1 MIVALF
7 LILLAIGVPIAFVLG
22 ISSLLYLQL
31 QGMDFVLVGQR
42 FFVGVDNFLLLA
54 VPLFIL
60 AGKLM
65 NESGITDRLI
75 EFFAILLGHV
85 RGGLAYINIV
95 ASVFF
100 AGITGAGA
108 ADTAAIGSILIPAM
122 KKEGYSSDYAA
133 AVTAVSST
141 IGPTIPPSIAMVV
154 YAASAGVSVAK
165 MFLGGVIPGLL
176 LAAGQLF
183 VAWRGTHK
191 FSVPVREKRLSPR
204 TFTVGLFDAAL
215 SLIMPI
221 ILIGGIVLGVF
232 TPTEAAAVA
241 VLYALIV
248 GFVIYRKLTARKLL
262 HELYETA
269 LLTGTILMIL
279 GFAHLFGWIL
289 AAEDVPGSV
298 TRAITGITRNP
309 ILVLLMVNLLLLLI
323 GTFMETLASV
333 ILLTP
338 ILLPLAESLGID
350 PIHFGIIM
358 VVNLN
363 IGLATPP
370 LGVCLIVAAP
380 LAETSIERIA
390 KAAVP
395 FLLVM
400 VGVLLL
406 ITYVPDLVM
415 FIPNLVL
422 K

>member
-1 MIVALF
+1 MIIAVF
-7 LILLAIGVPIAFVLG
+7 VILLAIGVPIAFVLG
-22 ISSLLYLQL
+22 LSSLLYLRL
-31 QGMDFVLVGQR
+31 QDMSVVLLGQR

-65 NESGITDRLI
+65 NKSGITDRLI
-75 EFFAILLGHV
+75 DFFLILMGHI
-85 RGGLAYINIV
+85 RGGLAYINII

-100 AGITGAGA
+100 AGITGSGA

-122 KKEGYSSDYAA
+122 KKEGYSSEYAA

-176 LAAGQLF
+176 LAVGQLF

-191 FSVPVREKRLSPR
+191 WAVPVREKRLSVKSFAR
-204 TFTVGLFDAAL
+204 GLFDAAL
-215 SLIMPI
+215 ALIMPL
-221 ILIGGIVLGVF
+221 ILIGGIVLGIF

-248 GFVIYRKLTARKLL
+248 GFVIYRKLTVRKLL
-262 HELYETA
+262 RQLYETA
-269 LLTGTILMIL
+269 LLSGAILMIL

-298 TRAITGITRNP
+298 ARAITGLTQNR
-309 ILVLLMVNLLLLLI
+309 ILVLLMINTLLLVV

-338 ILLPLAESLGID
+338 ILLPLAESIGID

-380 LAETSIERIA
+380 LADTSIERIA
-390 KAAVP
+390 RAAIP
-395 FLLVM
+395 FLAIM
-400 VGVLLL
+400 VSALLL
-406 ITYVPDLVM
+406 ITYVPELVM
-415 FIPNLVL
+415 FVPNMVL
-422 K
+422 R

>member
-1 MIVALF
+1 MIVAVF
-7 LILLAIGVPIAFVLG
+7 IILLAIGVPIAFVLG
-22 ISSLLYLQL
+22 LSSLLYLRL
-31 QGMDFVLVGQR
+31 EEMSFVLVGQR

-75 EFFAILLGHV
+75 EFFAILLGHI

-122 KKEGYSSDYAA
+122 KKEGYSKDYAA

-154 YAASAGVSVAK
+154 YAASAGVSVARL
-165 MFLGGVIPGLL
+165 FLAGIIPGML
-176 LAAGQLF
+176 LAIGQLF

-191 FSVPVREKRLSPR
+191 FAVPVREKRLSVR
-204 TFTVGLFDAAL
+204 SLVRGFFDAAL
-215 SLIMPI
+215 ALIMPL
-221 ILIGGIVLGVF
+221 ILIGGIVLGIF

-248 GFVIYRKLTARKLL
+248 GFVIYRKLTVRKLL
-262 HELYETA
+262 RQLYETA
-269 LLTGTILMIL
+269 LLTGAILMIL

-298 TRAITGITRNP
+298 ARAITGLTQNR
-309 ILVLLMVNLLLLLI
+309 ILVLLMINALLLVI

-370 LGVCLIVAAP
+370 LGVCLVVAAP
-380 LAETSIERIA
+380 LAETTIERIA
-390 KAAVP
+390 RAAIP

-406 ITYVPDLVM
+406 ITYIPELVM

>member
-1 MIVALF
+1 MIVAIF
-7 LILLAIGVPIAFVLG
+7 LILLAVGVPIAFVLG
-22 ISSLLYLQL
+22 LSSLLYLRL
-31 QGMDFVLVGQR
+31 QDMNFVLVGQR

-75 EFFAILLGHV
+75 EFFAILLGHI

-122 KKEGYSSDYAA
+122 KKEGYSSEYAA

-165 MFLGGVIPGLL
+165 LFLGGVIPGLL
-176 LAAGQLF
+176 LAAGQLL
-183 VAWRGTHK
+183 VAWRGTHRWT
-191 FSVPVREKRLSPR
+191 VPVREKRLS
-204 TFTVGLFDAAL
+204 VKSVAGGLFDAAL
-215 SLIMPI
+215 ALIMPL
-221 ILIGGIVLGVF
+221 ILIGGIVLGIF

-248 GFVIYRKLTARKLL
+248 GFIIYRKLTVRRLL
-262 HELYETA
+262 RQLYDTA
-269 LLTGTILMIL
+269 LLTGAILMIL

-298 TRAITGITRNP
+298 ARAITAVTQNR
-309 ILVLLMVNLLLLLI
+309 ILVLLMINVLLLI
-323 GTFMETLASV
+323 VGTFMETLASV

-338 ILLPLAESLGID
+338 ILLPLAESIGID

-390 KAAVP
+390 RAAIP

-406 ITYVPDLVM
+406 ITYIPELVM

>member
-1 MIVALF
+1 MIVAVF
-7 LILLAIGVPIAFVLG
+7 VVLLAVGVPIAFVLG
-22 ISSLLYLQL
+22 ISSLFYLWL
-31 QGMDFVLVGQR
+31 ERMSIVLVSQR

-75 EFFAILLGHV
+75 DFFAILMGHI

-122 KKEGYSSDYAA
+122 KREGYSSEYAA

-154 YAASAGVSVAK
+154 YGAAAGVSVARL
-165 MFLGGVIPGLL
+165 FLGGVVPGLM
-176 LAAGQLF
+176 LALGQLL
-183 VAWRGTHK
+183 VAWRGAERRN
-191 FSVPVREKRLSPR
+191 VPVREKRLTLGNASR
-204 TFTVGLFDAAL
+204 GLLSAAL
-215 SLIMPI
+215 ALIMPV

-248 GFVIYRKLTARKLL
+248 GFLIYRKLTLRTLL
-262 HELYETA
+262 RQLFETA

-289 AAEDVPGSV
+289 AAEDVPGAV
-298 TRAITGITRNP
+298 ARAITSLTGSP
-309 ILVLLMVNLLLLLI
+309 VLILLLI
-323 GTFMETLASV
+323 NVLLLIVGTFMETLASV

-338 ILLPLAESLGID
+338 ILLPLAESIGLD
-350 PIHFGIIM
+350 PIHFGVIM

-390 KAAVP
+390 RSALP
-395 FLLVM
+395 FLAVS
-400 VGVLLL
+400 VVVLLL

-422 K
+422 R

>member
-1 MIVALF
+1 MIVAIF
-7 LILLAIGVPIAFVLG
+7 LILLAVGVPIAFVLG
-22 ISSLLYLQL
+22 LSSLLYLRL
-31 QGMDFVLVGQR
+31 QDMNFVLVGQR

-75 EFFAILLGHV
+75 EFFAILLGHI

-122 KKEGYSSDYAA
+122 KKEGYSSEYAA

-165 MFLGGVIPGLL
+165 LFLGGVIPGLL
-176 LAAGQLF
+176 LAAGQLL
-183 VAWRGTHK
+183 VAWRGTHRWT
-191 FSVPVREKRLSPR
+191 VPVREKRLSVKS
-204 TFTVGLFDAAL
+204 FAGGLFDAAL
-215 SLIMPI
+215 ALIMPL
-221 ILIGGIVLGVF
+221 ILIGGIVLGIF

-248 GFVIYRKLTARKLL
+248 GFIIYRKLTVRRLL
-262 HELYETA
+262 RQLYDTA
-269 LLTGTILMIL
+269 LLTGAILMIL

-298 TRAITGITRNP
+298 ARAITAVTQNR
-309 ILVLLMVNLLLLLI
+309 ILVLLMINVLLLI
-323 GTFMETLASV
+323 VGTFMETLASV

-338 ILLPLAESLGID
+338 ILLPLAESIGID

-390 KAAVP
+390 RAAIP

-406 ITYVPDLVM
+406 ITYIPELVM

>member
-1 MIVALF
+1 MIIAVF
-7 LILLAIGVPIAFVLG
+7 VILLAIGVPIAFVLG
-22 ISSLLYLQL
+22 LSSLLYLRL
-31 QGMDFVLVGQR
+31 QEMSFVLVSQR

-75 EFFAILLGHV
+75 EFFAILLGHI

-165 MFLGGVIPGLL
+165 LFLAGVIPGML
-176 LAAGQLF
+176 LAIGQLF

-191 FSVPVREKRLSPR
+191 FAVPVREKRLSVKSFVR
-204 TFTVGLFDAAL
+204 GFFDAAL
-215 SLIMPI
+215 ALIMPL
-221 ILIGGIVLGVF
+221 ILIGGIVLGIF

-248 GFVIYRKLTARKLL
+248 GFVIYRKLTVRKLL
-262 HELYETA
+262 RQLYETA
-269 LLTGTILMIL
+269 LLTGAILMIL

-289 AAEDVPGSV
+289 AAEDVPGTV
-298 TRAITGITRNP
+298 ARAITGLTQNR
-309 ILVLLMVNLLLLLI
+309 ILVLLMINVLLLVV

-370 LGVCLIVAAP
+370 LGVCLVVAAP
-380 LAETSIERIA
+380 LAETTIERIA
-390 KAAVP
+390 QAAVP

-406 ITYVPDLVM
+406 ITYIPELVM
-415 FIPNLVL
+415 VVPNLVL

>member
-1 MIVALF
+1 MIVAVF
-7 LILLAIGVPIAFVLG
+7 IILLAIGVPIAFVLG
-22 ISSLLYLQL
+22 LSSLLYLRL
-31 QGMDFVLVGQR
+31 EEMHFVLVGQR

-75 EFFAILLGHV
+75 EFFAILLGHI

-165 MFLGGVIPGLL
+165 LFLAGIIPGIL
-176 LAAGQLF
+176 LAIGQLF

-191 FSVPVREKRLSPR
+191 FAVPVKEKRLSVR
-204 TFTVGLFDAAL
+204 SFVRGFFDAAL
-215 SLIMPI
+215 ALIMPL
-221 ILIGGIVLGVF
+221 ILIGGIVLGIF

-248 GFVIYRKLTARKLL
+248 GFVIYRKLTVRKLL
-262 HELYETA
+262 RQLYETA
-269 LLTGTILMIL
+269 LLTGAILMIL

-289 AAEDVPGSV
+289 AAEDVPGTV
-298 TRAITGITRNP
+298 ARAISGLTQNR
-309 ILVLLMVNLLLLLI
+309 ILVLLMINALLLVV

-370 LGVCLIVAAP
+370 LGVCLVVAAP
-380 LAETSIERIA
+380 LAETTIERIA
-390 KAAVP
+390 RAAIP

-406 ITYVPDLVM
+406 ITYIPELVM

>member
-7 LILLAIGVPIAFVLG
+7 VILLAIGVPIAFVLG
-22 ISSLLYLQL
+22 ISSLLYLHL
-31 QGMDFVLVGQR
+31 QEMYFVLVAQR
-42 FFVGVDNFLLLA
+42 FFVGIDNFLLLA

-60 AGKLM
+60 AGRLM

-154 YAASAGVSVAK
+154 YGASAGVSVAK
-165 MFLGGVIPGLL
+165 LFLGGVIPGLM

-183 VAWRGTHK
+183 VAWRGVHRW
-191 FSVPVREKRLSPR
+191 SVPVRAKRLSVR
-204 TFTVGLFDAAL
+204 TFGRGLFDAAL
-215 SLIMPI
+215 ALIMPV
-221 ILIGGIVLGVF
+221 ILIGGIVLGIF

-241 VLYALIV
+241 VFYALIV
-248 GFVIYRKLTARKLL
+248 GFVIYRKLTVRKLL
-262 HELYETA
+262 RQLYETA

-289 AAEDVPGSV
+289 AAEDVPGAV
-298 TRAITGITRNP
+298 ARAITGLTQNR
-309 ILVLLMVNLLLLLI
+309 ILVLLMINVLLLLV
-323 GTFMETLASV
+323 GTFMETLAAV

-338 ILLPLAESLGID
+338 ILLPLAESLGIN
-350 PIHFGIIM
+350 PIHFGVLM

-380 LAETSIERIA
+380 LAETSIERITR
-390 KAAVP
+390 AALP

-400 VGVLLL
+400 IGVLLL
-406 ITYVPDLVM
+406 ITYIPELVM
-415 FIPNLVL
+415 FIPNLVF
-422 K
+422 

>member
-1 MIVALF
+1 MIIALF
-7 LILLAIGVPIAFVLG
+7 VILLAIGVPIAFVLG
-22 ISSLLYLQL
+22 LSSLLYLRL
-31 QGMDFVLVGQR
+31 EEMSFVLVGQR

-75 EFFAILLGHV
+75 EFFAILLGHI

-122 KKEGYSSDYAA
+122 KKEGYSKDYAA

-154 YAASAGVSVAK
+154 YAASAGVSVARL
-165 MFLGGVIPGLL
+165 FLAGVIPGLL
-176 LAAGQLF
+176 LAVGQLF

-191 FSVPVREKRLSPR
+191 FSVPVREKRLSAKSFVR
-204 TFTVGLFDAAL
+204 GFFDAAL
-215 SLIMPI
+215 ALIMPL

-248 GFVIYRKLTARKLL
+248 GFVIYRKLTLRRLL
-262 HELYETA
+262 RQLYETA
-269 LLTGTILMIL
+269 LLTGSILMIL

-289 AAEDVPGSV
+289 AAEDVPGTV
-298 TRAITGITRNP
+298 ARAITGLTQNR
-309 ILVLLMVNLLLLLI
+309 ILVLLMINALLLVI

-350 PIHFGIIM
+350 PVHFGIIM

-380 LAETSIERIA
+380 LAETTIERIA
-390 KAAVP
+390 RAAIP

-400 VGVLLL
+400 IGVLLL
-406 ITYVPDLVM
+406 ITYVPELVM

-422 K
+422 G